1 MKSAA
6 FITSVLKIAGA
17 DTISKV
23 RSQNETKYYNV
34 VFTFPEINVET
45 LNKLE
50 NLWPLNTVS
59 FKNDGTV
66 VIEFMVK
73 PWEIED
79 FTGMIT
85 NINDSVKQNYDPT
98 VILRFPENIP
108 EDLKIKLKKSIRS
121 GDRIIWGEDKA
132 VIILS
137 NCKNPEIVE
146 RRLCEILQNGLEEVD
161 FAISV
166 C

>member
-1 MKSAA
+1 MESTT
-6 FITSVLKIAGA
+6 FIASVLKIAGA

-23 RSQNETKYYNV
+23 RSQDRVKYYNV
-34 VFTFPEINVET
+34 VFTFPEINVKT
-45 LNKLE
+45 LDRLE
-50 NLWPLNTVS
+50 NLWPYNTVS

-79 FTGMIT
+79 FTDAIT
-85 NINDSVKQNYDPT
+85 SVNVSVKQSYDPT
-98 VILRFPENIP
+98 VILRFPENIS
-108 EDLKIKLKKSIRS
+108 EDLKIKLKKSLRS
-121 GDRIIWGEDKA
+121 NDRIIWGEDRA

-146 RRLCEILQNGLEEVD
+146 RRLREILQNGLDAVN